1 VSELWEF
8 GDVDT
13 FTAGALGRPGQRVFF
28 VQIRAEGRRL
38 TLKCEKQ
45 QVAALADYLSK
56 LLADL
61 PPPDDLPMRESLEL
75 VPPTDPL
82 FVVGP
87 MGLAFDAETD
97 RFVVMLEEAIF
108 EAPEDEAPEDG
119 TNEPESTDPFEAS
132 DAGRVRLHL
141 TRSQAVAFAGLAQQ
155 LVSAGRP
162 PCLFCGQPIDP
173 DGHPCPRMN

>member
-1 VSELWEF
+1 MSELWEF

-87 MGLAFDAETD
+87 G
-97 RFVVMLEEAIF
+97 
-108 EAPEDEAPEDG
+108 
-119 TNEPESTDPFEAS
+119 EPRSTA
-132 DAGRVRLHL
+132 
-141 TRSQAVAFAGLAQQ
+141 
-155 LVSAGRP
+155 RP
-162 PCLFCGQPIDP
+162 WLP
-173 DGHPCPRMN
+173 